1 MPTHPSSTL
10 EPQAVPAPATPA
22 APPEDTAVPQHSAA
36 AAADAAVPQDSAAQA
51 RQGRFASRVEVGILG
66 ATGTVGQ
73 RFVQLLEGHPWFD
86 LRWLAASDRSAGRR
100 YDEATSWQ
108 LPGAPPAALGGQ
120 TVEECVPGRGPRVV
134 FSSMSGTRAGEIES
148 AFAAAGHLV
157 ISNSSHFRMAPDVP
171 LLVPEIN
178 PGHLGLLPVQRRRRG
193 WEGAIVTNP
202 NCAAVV
208 LVMALAPL
216 RRFGIRR
223 VLVSTLQAVSGAG
236 YPGVPSLDILGN
248 VVPFIGGEEPKVESE
263 PQKILGDLDEEAV
276 RPLPFAVSA
285 SCHRVAAIDGHL
297 ISASIEFAEKPRREE
312 LLAALA
318 GFSGLPQERRL
329 PTAPRH
335 PIHVMDAPD
344 RPQTR
349 KDAGLENGMATAV
362 GRVRDCPVL
371 HYKLVALSH
380 NVMRGAAGAAL
391 LNAELM
397 ASEGLL

>member
-1 MPTHPSSTL
+1 MPVRSPFIAEPPPAGTAAPS
-10 EPQAVPAPATPA
+10 PAGAPPRPTQEPA
-22 APPEDTAVPQHSAA
+22 AQDAA
-36 AAADAAVPQDSAAQA
+36 ATLREGHTVSPAREGRAV
-51 RQGRFASRVEVGILG
+51 SRMEVGILG

-73 RFVQLLEGHPWFD
+73 RFVQLLDGHPWFD
-86 LRWLAASDRSAGRR
+86 LRWLAASDRSAGRPYR
-100 YDEATSWQ
+100 EAASWQ
-108 LPGAPPAALGGQ
+108 LEGAPPPALGDLA
-120 TVEECVPGRGPRVV
+120 VEECVPGRGPRVV
-134 FSSMSGTRAGEIES
+134 FSSMSGTQAGEIEA

-157 ISNSSHFRMAPDVP
+157 ISNSSHFRMAADVP

-178 PGHLGLLPVQRRRRG
+178 PDHLGLLPVQRRGRG

-216 RRFGIRR
+216 RRFGLRR
-223 VLVSTLQAVSGAG
+223 VLVTTMQAVSGAG

-248 VVPFIGGEEPKVESE
+248 VIPNIGGEEPKVESE
-263 PQKILGDLDEEAV
+263 PQKILGDLVEDAV

-285 SCHRVAAIDGHL
+285 ACHRVAAVDGHL
-297 ISASIEFAEKPRREE
+297 VAVSIEFAERPRREE
-312 LLAALA
+312 LLSALA

-335 PIHVMDAPD
+335 PIHLLEAPD

-349 KDAGLENGMATAV
+349 KDAGLERGMATAV
-362 GRVRDCPVL
+362 GRVRECPVL

-397 ASEGLL
+397 RSEGLL